1 MTTEFL
7 FLADSGGISFYHHD
21 DNGHIRDGLPAGQ
34 KPDLSLVYSAS
45 EIIPLVHDTTISKR
59 GASVAHNV
67 SSANIVVWENFSWAF
82 PDIFFALYKEERKK
96 VLPLSAAVLYWAN
109 QFFGPP
115 EEDRQVI
122 LTIGQLSRP
131 ITYVITLKE
140 GRLTDSILHGADAGK
155 QFTRTCKEVV
165 HVELLYD
172 HPPDTAV
179 EFNPPSADKSE
190 TISLSRF
197 IAECELRPLAM
208 RRGGKVAIPLSL
220 ALYPLAAFSVI
231 WVALYFAESRLQEKI
246 DLQKM
251 SIDITN
257 QQIDFA
263 RQAVKQEWE
272 RALSFYINQER
283 ENIMPTFEI
292 IDTRRPNFTGAKF
305 QLG

>member
-34 KPDLSLVYSAS
+34 KPDLSLV
-45 EIIPLVHDTTISKR
+45 IRPVKLFRWCMIPQSPN
-59 GASVAHNV
+59 VAHRWR
-67 SSANIVVWENFSWAF
+67 IMFRPPTLLCGENFSWAF

-179 EFNPPSADKSE
+179 
-190 TISLSRF
+190 
-197 IAECELRPLAM
+197 
-208 RRGGKVAIPLSL
+208 GV
-220 ALYPLAAFSVI
+220 
-231 WVALYFAESRLQEKI
+231 
-246 DLQKM
+246 
-251 SIDITN
+251 
-257 QQIDFA
+257 
-263 RQAVKQEWE
+263 
-272 RALSFYINQER
+272 
-283 ENIMPTFEI
+283 
-292 IDTRRPNFTGAKF
+292 
-305 QLG
+305 